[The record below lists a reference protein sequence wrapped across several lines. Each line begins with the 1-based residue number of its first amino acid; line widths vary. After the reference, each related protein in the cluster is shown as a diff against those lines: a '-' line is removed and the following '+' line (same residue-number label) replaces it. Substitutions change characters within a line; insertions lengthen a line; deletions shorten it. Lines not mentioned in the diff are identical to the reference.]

1 MPQHRRKS
9 TKNAA
14 RSQRD
19 ALLDRSR
26 FDQFSQNQ
34 VLFADAID
42 ALFISVDGAGS
53 VAS

>member
-19 ALLDRSR
+19 APLDRSR

-34 VLFADAID
+34 VLFVDPID
-42 ALFISVDGAGS
+42 ALLVSLDGSGS
-53 VAS
+53 AAS